1 MTIFVKLRPGTP
13 ADIQN
18 QQDFAIFKKQQGTGL
33 AKPTVYKR
41 MSMTTTNKIDYEFY
55 GLMKDE
61 IRIEEGK
68 NE

>member
-1 MTIFVKLRPGTP
+1 
-13 ADIQN
+13 
-18 QQDFAIFKKQQGTGL
+18 
-33 AKPTVYKR
+33 
-41 MSMTTTNKIDYEFY
+41 MTTTNKIDYEFY

>member
-1 MTIFVKLRPGTP
+1 
-13 ADIQN
+13 
-18 QQDFAIFKKQQGTGL
+18 
-33 AKPTVYKR
+33 